1 MNFRDQ
7 EAYVRIVGAA
17 DRLTELLE
25 GSGNYQGVLDALA
38 SLEKLGVDLH
48 DEPQLLS
55 RKQQALAKLAE

>member
-1 MNFRDQ
+1 MNFKDH
-7 EAYVRIVGAA
+7 EAYARIVGAA

-25 GSGNYQGVLDALA
+25 DSGDYQGVLDAFE

-48 DEPQLLS
+48 DEPQLFS